1 MSSAASPVRRFLA
14 RGLVRAGMVT
24 YLFAALTL
32 VANLVSGI
40 VSARA
45 LGPSGRGVA
54 VALTTLSQL
63 AGFLFAMGAAQ
74 SLSYFIARRPEDGP
88 RLLTTWMLMLIPL
101 AALAVG
107 VSELLLPLIFGPDD
121 GDAVEIGRWFLLTT
135 VLIVGVELN
144 YGLLLGKHDFLFYNA
159 LRLAQP
165 ALMAASFAILWPLG
179 ELTVSTALIAPA
191 AATALVLA
199 VGMWRS
205 VRRIGFGPLDLG
217 RGVSTLWYGLR
228 GQGATVANHVTARL
242 DVAMLPAFV
251 AASSV
256 GLYSVA
262 TNVSLIVFT
271 LSNSFAALVVPAAA
285 SDSRRGTGKVI
296 GSFWAAMAVAISVAL
311 VLLVFARPLLGFVY
325 GDSFREAATSL
336 QLLLPGA
343 VLFAGATI
351 ISAGVYAAGR
361 PFTATVP
368 QLLGMAVTVIGLV
381 IFLSDGGVTAAALVS
396 TASYT
401 VVFVTTVYAYR
412 RITGLAWR
420 EFLPTPGRVR
430 ALMHEPERPGDAE
443 PQ

>member
-14 RGLVRAGMVT
+14 RGLVRAGVIT

-32 VANLVSGI
+32 VANLVSGV

-63 AGFLFAMGAAQ
+63 VGFLFAVGAAQ

-88 RLLTTWMLMLIPL
+88 TLLTTWMLMLIPL
-101 AALAVG
+101 AAVAVG
-107 VSELLLPLIFGPDD
+107 LGELLLPVIFGPED
-121 GDAVEIGRWFLLTT
+121 GDAVEIGRWFLVST

-144 YGLLLGKHDFLFYNA
+144 YGLLLGKQDFLIYNA

-165 ALMAASFAILWPLG
+165 ALMAASFAVLWPLG
-179 ELTVSTALIAPA
+179 ELTVRTALIAPA

-205 VRRIGFGPLDLG
+205 VRRIGFGPLDLR
-217 RGVSTLWYGLR
+217 RGLTTLWFGLR

-285 SDSRRGTGKVI
+285 GDFRTGTRKVI
-296 GSFWAAMAVAISVAL
+296 GSFWAAMAVAVTVAL
-311 VLLVFARPLLGFVY
+311 VLLVFARPLLGLRV
-325 GDSFREAATSL
+325 RR
-336 QLLLPGA
+336 LLPRCGHLPA
-343 VLFAGATI
+343 AA
-351 ISAGVYAAGR
+351 AAGR
-361 PFTATVP
+361 R
-368 QLLGMAVTVIGLV
+368 AVRGVHDHQRRACTRRGGPSRPPS
-381 IFLSDGGVTAAALVS
+381 LSCWG
-396 TASYT
+396 
-401 VVFVTTVYAYR
+401 
-412 RITGLAWR
+412 WR
-420 EFLPTPGRVR
+420 
-430 ALMHEPERPGDAE
+430 
-443 PQ
+443 